1 MPITIRGQRY
11 ARYHIATLRA
21 EATTNTEQKILS
33 LYEYEYDDEGGSI
46 AFFRVFPRHDCEL
59 STGATHAEFDTLR
72 EAMQFAADEITS
84 RLNGE

>member
-1 MPITIRGQRY
+1 MAIIIRGQRY

-21 EATTNTEQKILS
+21 EETTNTEHKILS
-33 LYEYEYDDEGGSI
+33 VYEYNDEGGSV

-59 STGATHAEFDTLR
+59 STGATHAEFDILR

-84 RLNGE
+84 RLNGNT